1 MLTIQSKHEW
11 AFLKSKAGFGQLV
24 LYSSISKRIVCFAS
38 CNMINVKHLIIHQH
52 NLLQFIDSFKVLYVI
67 LSLSIIINY

>member
-1 MLTIQSKHEW
+1 MLNIQSKHEW

-38 CNMINVKHLIIHQH
+38 DNMINVKH
-52 NLLQFIDSFKVLYVI
+52 S
-67 LSLSIIINY
+67 